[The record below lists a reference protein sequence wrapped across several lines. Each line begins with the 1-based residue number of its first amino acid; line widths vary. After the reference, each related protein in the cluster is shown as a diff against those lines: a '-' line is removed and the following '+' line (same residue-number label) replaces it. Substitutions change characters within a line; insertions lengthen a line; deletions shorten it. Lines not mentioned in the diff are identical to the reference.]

1 MNFQT
6 GYMNLD
12 LMDEIANAQK
22 EYVKARLKAE
32 KTRDPEAVKRVK
44 RAQKLLEKA
53 EDEADKT
60 MDPKLKK
67 KSDVLFR
74 KLRQYQRN
82 DNHQR
87 VFNKIREF

>member
-6 GYMNLD
+6 EYMNLD
-12 LMDEIANAQK
+12 LMDEIADTQR

-32 KTRDPEAVKRVK
+32 KTRDPEAAKRVK
-44 RAQKLLEKA
+44 QAQKLLEKA

-67 KSDVLFR
+67 KSDELLR
-74 KLRQYQRN
+74 KFQTIS
-82 DNHQR
+82 
-87 VFNKIREF
+87 NKLGC